1 MHDLLSQLKSQ
12 ADADYIGEP
21 ISQLDHSLQAASLAK
36 AAGESESLVLAAL
49 FHDIGHWCSAGEVSA
64 TQVGVVDHDRIG
76 EQYLKQIGVAEKI
89 SSLVGLH
96 VQAKRYKA
104 FSENGYEPKNFLC

>member
-1 MHDLLSQLKSQ
+1 MMHDLLSQLKSQ

-49 FHDIGHWCSAGEVSA
+49 FHDIGCLLYTSDAA
-64 TQVGVVDHDRIG
+64 DD
-76 EQYLKQIGVAEKI
+76 
-89 SSLVGLH
+89 
-96 VQAKRYKA
+96 
-104 FSENGYEPKNFLC
+104 